1 MMNRFF
7 GKNNLHLNDREI
19 DLKTPAKQSH
29 NDNSSDE
36 HIIAW
41 VKFLARCAAQ
51 DDYRLY
57 QKTHRS
63 FDKSEHEN

>member
-1 MMNRFF
+1 MNRFF
-7 GKNNLHLNDREI
+7 EKINPRLNDREI

-29 NDNSSDE
+29 NCDSNDE
-36 HIIAW
+36 QIIAW
-41 VKFLARCAAQ
+41 VKFLARCAAE

-63 FDKSEHEN
+63 FDKSEYEN

>member
-1 MMNRFF
+1 MNRLFE
-7 GKNNLHLNDREI
+7 KINPRRNDREI

-41 VKFLARCAAQ
+41 VKFLARCAAE
-51 DDYRLY
+51 DDYRMY